1 MLKKTIEFVD
11 YFGNPRKQDF
21 YFNLT
26 KSELMEMELYA
37 DGGLERLIEKIIQ
50 TQDNKRLVE
59 YFKEI
64 IFKSYGEKSEDGT
77 RFIKSVDL
85 SIAFSQTPAYDK
97 LFMELATDA
106 EKASEFINGIVPEDI
121 SKQLKEEQ
129 SRTSSGKTMNPALAA
144 VQNKTVPLAIPKSE

>member
-21 YFNLT
+21 YFNFT
-26 KSELMEMELYA
+26 KSELMEMNLYA
-37 DGGLERLIEKIIQ
+37 DGGLDRLIEKIIQ
-50 TQDNKRLVE
+50 TQDNRRLVD

-77 RFIKSVDL
+77 RFIKSVEL
-85 SIAFSQTPAYDK
+85 SIAFSQTPAYDQ

-121 SKQLKEEQ
+121 SKQLNEEQ
-129 SRTSSGKTMNPALAA
+129 AKSASGKAINPALAA
-144 VQNKTVPLAIPKSE
+144 VQNKQVPLAIPKSE